1 MSRFSPYKQRIP
13 KMHESVLFAF
23 LLTLLAG
30 LCTGVGS
37 AIAFFGKRTNKTFLS
52 VALGFSA
59 GVMIYVSFVEILRK
73 AQDKLVLDCGR
84 IAGSWI
90 TVGAFLGGMMLIA
103 LVDRLVP
110 GPENPHEAHSL
121 EEMREPSDASLARMG
136 KFAAIA
142 IAIHNFPE
150 GLATFVSALSD
161 TSLGISIAI
170 AIALHNIPEGISVS
184 VPVYFATGSKKKA
197 FWLSFLSGLSEPV
210 GALVG
215 YTLLKSFF
223 SPLIFGILFASVAG
237 IMVFIS
243 IDELFPTAKVYGKG
257 HAAVYGLVGG
267 MGVMAVSLLLF
278 M

>member
-1 MSRFSPYKQRIP
+1 MQEP
-13 KMHESVLFAF
+13 VVFAF

-30 LCTGVGS
+30 LSTGVGS

-73 AQDKLVLDCGR
+73 AQDKLTVDFG
-84 IAGSWI
+84 AVVGSWI
-90 TVGAFLGGMMLIA
+90 TVAAFLGGMMLIA
-103 LVDRLVP
+103 MVDRLVP
-110 GPENPHEAHSL
+110 SPENPHEAHAL
-121 EEMREPSDASLARMG
+121 EEMKEVGDAGLSRMG

-161 TSLGISIAI
+161 PRLGLSIAI
-170 AIALHNIPEGISVS
+170 AVALHNIPEGISVS

-197 FWLSFLSGLSEPV
+197 FWLSFLSGLSEPL
-210 GALVG
+210 GAVVG
-215 YTLLKSFF
+215 YGIMKSFF
-223 SPLIFGILFASVAG
+223 SPLVFGVLFAGVAG

-243 IDELFPTAKVYGKG
+243 IDELFPMAKVYGRG
-257 HAAVYGLVGG
+257 HAAVYGLMGG

-278 M
+278 L

>member
-1 MSRFSPYKQRIP
+1 MSLMQ
-13 KMHESVLFAF
+13 ESVLFAF

-30 LCTGVGS
+30 LSTGVGS

-52 VALGFSA
+52 AALGFSA

-73 AQDKLVLDCGR
+73 AQDKLILDYGTVK
-84 IAGSWI
+84 GSWI
-90 TVGAFLGGMMLIA
+90 TVTSFLAGMMFIA

-110 GPENPHEAHSL
+110 SPENPHEARCL
-121 EEMREPSDASLARMG
+121 EEMRHPTDESLQRMG
-136 KFAAIA
+136 RFAAVA

-161 TSLGISIAI
+161 PHLGISIAV

-197 FWLSFLSGLSEPV
+197 FWLSLGSGLSEPI
-210 GALVG
+210 GAIVG
-215 YTLLKSFF
+215 YFIVRSFF
-223 SPLIFGILFASVAG
+223 SSLVFGVLFASVAG

-243 IDELFPTAKVYGKG
+243 VDELFPTAKEYGKG

-267 MGVMAVSLLLF
+267 MGVMALSLLLF
-278 M
+278 IS

>member
-1 MSRFSPYKQRIP
+1 MVMMQGT
-13 KMHESVLFAF
+13 VLFAF
-23 LLTLLAG
+23 LLTVLAG
-30 LCTGVGS
+30 LSTGVGS
-37 AIAFFGKRTNKTFLS
+37 AIAFFGKRTNTTFLS

-73 AQDKLVLDCGR
+73 AQDKLILDYGVVK
-84 IAGSWI
+84 GSWI
-90 TVGAFLGGMMLIA
+90 TAASFFAGMMLIA

-110 GPENPHEAHSL
+110 SPENPHEARAL
-121 EEMREPSDASLARMG
+121 EEMRHPTDESLHRMG
-136 KFAAIA
+136 RFAALA

-161 TSLGISIAI
+161 PQLGISIAF

-197 FWLSFLSGLSEPV
+197 FWLSFCSGLSEPL
-210 GALVG
+210 GAIVG
-215 YTLLKSFF
+215 YFILRSFF
-223 SPLIFGILFASVAG
+223 SPLLFGVLFAAVAG

-243 IDELFPTAKVYGKG
+243 IDELFPTAKKYGEG

-267 MGVMAVSLLLF
+267 MGVMALSLLLF
-278 M
+278 LS